1 MTSSLLGDALLGD
14 PGATGDDQISRL
26 RRAVMVLGR
35 RLRQQASDGDLS
47 ATEMSVLGRV
57 LRGEAVTP
65 GQLARAEHVQPP
77 SMTKSLERLTERGFL
92 ARRPNPEDGRQ
103 QLLSI
108 TEVGREFIE
117 RTREERN
124 RWLAEHLAN
133 LDEQQRTALQAALP
147 ALEALAELP

>member
-1 MTSSLLGDALLGD
+1 MASTPALADRPDLT
-14 PGATGDDQISRL
+14 ATGDDQISRL

-35 RLRQQASDGDLS
+35 RLRQQAADGDLS

-65 GQLARAEHVQPP
+65 GQLAKAEHVQPP
-77 SMTKSLERLTERGFL
+77 SMTKVLERLGEAGFL
-92 ARRPNPEDGRQ
+92 ARRPHPDDGRQ

-108 TEVGREFIE
+108 TDQGREFIE

-124 RWLAEHLAN
+124 RWLAQHLDQ
-133 LDEQQRTALQAALP
+133 LDDAQRTALQDALP